1 MKLAFFGSPPP
12 SAVVLE
18 ALLAAGHEVA
28 CVVTAPDRRRGRG
41 GATSPTAVGEV
52 AMRHGLVITHE
63 VGDVMTCD
71 ADLGVVVAFG
81 QIIPARVLDA
91 VPMVNIHYSLLPRWR
106 GAAPVERAILA
117 GDDVTGVCV
126 MEVVPELDA
135 GAVYAHAEVP
145 IGSKSASALMAELTD
160 VGVNLLVEGL
170 AAGWGVPEPQVGE
183 VTYAHKITP
192 DDRHIDWSTSAEMID
207 RVVRIGSAWT
217 TWRGER
223 VVIVGGDV
231 TWTGFVPTIVRPAG
245 RGDMAADD
253 FWRGARPDPGEWFV

>member
-1 MKLAFFGSPPP
+1 
-12 SAVVLE
+12 
-18 ALLAAGHEVA
+18 
-28 CVVTAPDRRRGRG
+28 
-41 GATSPTAVGEV
+41 
-52 AMRHGLVITHE
+52 MRHGLVITHE

-126 MEVVPELDA
+126 MKVVPELDA
-135 GAVYAHAEVP
+135 GAVYARAEVP
-145 IGSKSASALMAELTD
+145 IGSKSASVLMAELTD

-170 AAGWGVPEPQVGE
+170 ATGWGVPEPQVGE
-183 VTYAHKITP
+183 ATYAHKITP

-223 VVIVGGDV
+223 VVIVDGDV
-231 TWTGFVPTIVRPAG
+231 TSTGFVPTIVRPAG
-245 RGDMAADD
+245 RGDMPASD